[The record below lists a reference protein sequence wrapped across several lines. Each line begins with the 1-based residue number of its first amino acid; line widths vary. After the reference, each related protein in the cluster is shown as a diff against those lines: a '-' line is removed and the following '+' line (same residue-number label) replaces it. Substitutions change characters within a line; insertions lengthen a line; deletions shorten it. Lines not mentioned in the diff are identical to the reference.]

1 MELTPL
7 GLGNSQG
14 RPSLSF
20 LVTIMLANVTHV
32 TREEKEI
39 KRLPSK
45 QEDNQH
51 TRSDCLWKNRKVFNK
66 TVQELVK
73 CVKKG
78 YS

>member
-14 RPSLSF
+14 QPSLSF
-20 LVTIMLANVTHV
+20 LVTIMLANLTHV
-32 TREEKEI
+32 TRKEKEI

-51 TRSDCLWKNRKVFNK
+51 T
-66 TVQELVK
+66 
-73 CVKKG
+73 
-78 YS
+78 